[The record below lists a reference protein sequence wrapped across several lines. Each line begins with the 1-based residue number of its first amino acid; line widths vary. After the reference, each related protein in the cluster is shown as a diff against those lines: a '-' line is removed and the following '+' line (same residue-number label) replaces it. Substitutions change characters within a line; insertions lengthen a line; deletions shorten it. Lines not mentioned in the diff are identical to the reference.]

1 MDYEI
6 KWGPEIAWAAATA
19 AAVVGLEALLTFDAT
34 EVLSDPKTWALGIL
48 TACMRTVAASVLN
61 ALRRRSSA

>member
-6 KWGPEIAWAAATA
+6 KWGPEIAWAAGTA
-19 AAVVGLEALLTFDAT
+19 AAVVVFESLLTFDAT